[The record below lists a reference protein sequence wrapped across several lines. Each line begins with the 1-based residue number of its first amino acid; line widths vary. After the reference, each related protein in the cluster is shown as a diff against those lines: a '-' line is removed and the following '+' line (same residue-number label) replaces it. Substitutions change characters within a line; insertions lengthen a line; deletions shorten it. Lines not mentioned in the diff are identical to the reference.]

1 MNDANRNIHEVTLA
15 IFPFENLTEGKALD
29 VFCRSFSID
38 LVTELSRFRQF
49 RIIALQSL
57 LKENESAFQKIK
69 PDYVIKG
76 SFRYH
81 DDHIRINAQL
91 IKSDSNH
98 IAWADRYEGD
108 KESIFSIQED
118 LLKQIVTS
126 LQQQLDHDLL
136 THIRKKS
143 SVDLSA
149 YEYWLYGMEELKKG
163 TIESDER
170 AREHFKQAIEI
181 DPRYSL
187 AYSGMSLTY
196 FNEWSC
202 QLWDRWDISRKGA
215 FEWASKAFELDE
227 QNHIACLV
235 LGRCYLYERKF
246 EMAEHFVRKA
256 LRLNPN
262 DVDSLIQIASCLV
275 FLGYSTEAEP
285 LYEKVLQLNPL
296 NGDKY
301 NQVGMLIALESEQY
315 EKSIALGLKAK
326 PVWVDFHGFMA
337 AAYFHLGDLSNAHRY
352 WEIFLGQFEQR
363 ILKSKLK
370 DPDQAVQ
377 WMMNIDPY
385 KDKTM
390 MKPFW
395 EFIQKNPAPA
405 NSHHASMNFS
415 EEKDNS
421 FRKRNDFW
429 EITYGGKNIQLI
441 EVKGLHDI
449 ARLLENPE
457 KQFHCTALLG
467 SGLSVSKE
475 FVFDERAKKNYQ
487 KKLVELQEEIK
498 WCEDNNDLTRTSTL
512 QKEYDEIVDHLSSS
526 LGLGGKARKV
536 QDPIDKARSAI
547 TWRIRNA
554 IQKIEKE
561 NPELGKHLSLSIKT
575 GIFCSYN
582 PEKPIQWIIN

>member
-1 MNDANRNIHEVTLA
+1 MNDASRNIHEVTLA

-38 LVTELSRFRQF
+38 LLTELSRFRQF
-49 RIIALQSL
+49 RIIAHESV
-57 LKENESAFQKIK
+57 LKEGESSFQKIK
-69 PDYVIKG
+69 PDYIIKG

-81 DDHIRINAQL
+81 NEHIRINAQL
-91 IKSDSNH
+91 IKNDSNH

-143 SVDLSA
+143 PIDLSV

-170 AREHFKQAIEI
+170 AREHFKLAIEI

-196 FNEWSC
+196 FNEWTC
-202 QLWDRWDISRKGA
+202 QLWDRWDISRNGA
-215 FEWASKAFELDE
+215 YEWASKAIELDE
-227 QNHIACLV
+227 QNHIAALV

-246 EMAEHFVRKA
+246 EMAEHFLRKA

-262 DVDSLIQIASCLV
+262 DVDNLIQIASCLV
-275 FLGYSTEAEP
+275 FLGYPKEAEL
-285 LYEKVLQLNPL
+285 LYEKVLQLNPI
-296 NGDKY
+296 NSDHY
-301 NQVGMLIALESEQY
+301 NHVGALIALELGQY
-315 EKSIALGLKAK
+315 EKCIKLGLRAK
-326 PVWVDFHGFMA
+326 PFWVDFNGFIA
-337 AAYFHLGDLSNAHRY
+337 AAHFHLGDLTNAHQS
-352 WEIFLGQFEQR
+352 WEIFLQQFEQK
-363 ILKSKLK
+363 ILRSELT

-377 WMMNIDPY
+377 WMVNTNPY
-385 KDKTM
+385 KDKTLL
-390 MKPFW
+390 KPFW
-395 EFIQKNPAPA
+395 EFISKGSTVDLPEDSQ
-405 NSHHASMNFS
+405 MLI
-415 EEKDNS
+415 EDDNY
-421 FRKRNDFW
+421 FHKKNDFW
-429 EITYGGKNIQLI
+429 EIAYGGKNIQLV
-441 EVKGLHDI
+441 EVKGFHDL
-449 ARLLENPE
+449 ARLLKNPE
-457 KQFHCTALLG
+457 KQFHCTELIG
-467 SGLSVSKE
+467 VGLSVSKE
-475 FVFDERAKKNYQ
+475 FVFDERAKKTYQ

-498 WCEDNNDLTRTSTL
+498 WSEDNNDLTRTSTL

-526 LGLGGKARKV
+526 LGLGGKARKI
-536 QDPIDKARSAI
+536 QDPVDKARSAI
-547 TWRIRNA
+547 TWRIRTA

-561 NPELGKHLSLSIKT
+561 NPDLGKHLSLSIKT

-582 PEKPIQWIIN
+582 PEKAINWYVAS